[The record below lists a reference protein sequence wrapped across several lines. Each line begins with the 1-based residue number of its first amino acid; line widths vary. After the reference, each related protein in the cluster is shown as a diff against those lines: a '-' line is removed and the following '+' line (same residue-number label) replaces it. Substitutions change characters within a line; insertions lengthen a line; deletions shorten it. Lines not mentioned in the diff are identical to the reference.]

1 VQRRRFLAT
10 TAAAGAVTLAGCSTV
25 LPAPEIVESNAS
37 GSLLGPTTFEF
48 VVENGG
54 AGGDVTVTLTIY
66 GQDET
71 VQSKHG
77 ETVSMDAGERR
88 EVSFEV
94 DIESEAERYSG
105 SAKPALPF

>member
-1 VQRRRFLAT
+1 MAG
-10 TAAAGAVTLAGCSTV
+10 TATLAGCSTV
-25 LPAPEIVESNAS
+25 LPAPAVVESNAS

-48 VVENGG
+48 VIENGG
-54 AGGDVTVTLTIY
+54 AGGDVTITLTIY
-66 GQDET
+66 GRGET

-88 EVSFEV
+88 ELSFEV
-94 DIESEAERYSG
+94 DLESEAERYSA